1 VAVDIPALLAELT
14 EIVGDYRSAQAKTA
28 AADDNFRCEEC
39 VNCHSCRF
47 CNSCRDCDEC
57 TYCEACVGCEKCT
70 RCRSCE
76 SCREGNQ
83 LEHCRGC
90 ERSQHL
96 ILCLDCSESSH
107 CIACVGLVGEEHC
120 ILNRR
125 YDRKNYFRLAKAL
138 KKHLE
143 SEGAGG
149 IFAASAAPTED
160 TPEGATSPTS
170 TTSGFIVDGLRR
182 IRGKVQSNPAP
193 IGEEDDPEADEQPSP
208 WLDEARADVDR
219 VDETPTLKPPSYGV
233 ITWNGT

>member
-1 VAVDIPALLAELT
+1 MAVDIPALLAELT
-14 EIVGDYRSAQAKTA
+14 EIVGDYRSAQAKAA

-39 VNCHSCRF
+39 VKCHSCRF
-47 CNSCRDCDEC
+47 CNGCRDCDEC

-70 RCRSCE
+70 RCKSCE

-96 ILCLDCSESSH
+96 LLCLDCSESSH

-125 YDRKNYFRLAKAL
+125 YDRKDYFRLAKAL

-143 SEGAGG
+143 KEGADG
-149 IFAASAAPTED
+149 IFEASAAPAKD
-160 TPEGATSPTS
+160 TPESDTAAA
-170 TTSGFIVDGLRR
+170 SGFIVDGLRR
-182 IRGKVQSNPAP
+182 VRGKVQGNPAP
-193 IGEEDDPEADEQPSP
+193 IGGEDDPAADEELSP
-208 WLDEARADVDR
+208 WLDEARAQVDR
-219 VDETPTLKPPSYGV
+219 VEEAPTPAPPAYGV
-233 ITWNGT
+233 ITWNGA